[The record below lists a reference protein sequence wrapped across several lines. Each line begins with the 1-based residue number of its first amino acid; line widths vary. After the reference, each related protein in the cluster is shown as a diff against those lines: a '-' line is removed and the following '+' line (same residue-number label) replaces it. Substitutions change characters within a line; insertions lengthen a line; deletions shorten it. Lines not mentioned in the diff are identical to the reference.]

1 MTQLSRHFTLKEL
14 CASEIADRNNIDN
27 APKSKEILDN
37 LKHLAD
43 NLEHVRSVLN
53 NNPIHINSAYRSNAV
68 NSILGS
74 KSTSAH
80 TKGLAADFICPSF
93 GSPRDIVSKV
103 IASNIQ
109 YDQIILEFD
118 RWCHIGFAP
127 KGQKPRLQKLI
138 IDRNGTRP
146 FNS

>member
-1 MTQLSRHFTLKEL
+1 MTQLTPHFTLEEL
-14 CASEIADRNNIDN
+14 FASEIADRKNIDN
-27 APKSKEILDN
+27 KPTDSVILTN
-37 LKHLAD
+37 LQFLAER
-43 NLEHVRSVLN
+43 LEDVRVVLQY
-53 NNPIHINSAYRSNAV
+53 PIHVNSAYRCDAV

-74 KSTSAH
+74 KPTSAH
-80 TKGLAADFICPSF
+80 TKGLAADIICPAF
-93 GSPRDIVSKV
+93 GSPRDIVSKI

-109 YDQIILEFD
+109 YDQVILEFD

>member
-1 MTQLSRHFTLKEL
+1 MTPHFSLKEL
-14 CASEIADRNNIDN
+14 TASEIADRNNIDN
-27 APKSKEILDN
+27 TPKSKEILDN

-43 NLEHVRSVLN
+43 NLEHVRTVLN
-53 NNPIHINSAYRSNAV
+53 NNPIHVNSAYRCIAV

-80 TKGLAADFICPSF
+80 TKGLAADIICPSF
-93 GSPRDIVSKV
+93 GTPRDIVSKI